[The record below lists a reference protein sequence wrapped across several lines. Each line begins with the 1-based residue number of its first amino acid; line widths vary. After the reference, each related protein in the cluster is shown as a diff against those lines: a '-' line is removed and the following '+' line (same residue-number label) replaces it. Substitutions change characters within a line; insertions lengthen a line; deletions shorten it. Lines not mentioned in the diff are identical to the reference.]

1 MAGMSDDSILL
12 FTYGTL
18 RDPAVQRR
26 LFGRLVSGTPDAI
39 PGFRLATVTI
49 ADEAV
54 IATSG
59 TAVHR
64 VVEETGDAA
73 DRVEGTVLQLT
84 PAELAIT
91 DAYETA
97 DYRRVTVTLASGAG
111 AFLYARA

>member
-18 RDPAVQRR
+18 RDPGVQQR
-26 LFGRLVSGTPDAI
+26 LFGRPVPGTPDAI

-49 ADEAV
+49 TDAAA

-64 VVEETGDAA
+64 VVEETADAA

-84 PAELAIT
+84 PAELAIA